1 MDRCGAMKRV
11 ASSHSIDD
19 FGEDLDSFVTLSSFI
34 LTLSTT
40 CPSLAAKGH
49 IKKEEETDLCILLQ
63 SVATSC
69 KYIQNC
75 VRKLGLANLSGKTQ
89 DLTTNVQGEQQ
100 MKLDV
105 IAHDVF
111 ARGLDESKRCTMLV
125 SEEEEDAIMCATSP
139 HGRYVCVFD
148 PLDGSSNIDCCVS
161 VGSIFGVYRAKTLG
175 VGDINDVLV
184 PGKEMVAA
192 GYCMYGSAC
201 TLVLTVGGNVRG
213 FTLDPSLGEFVLTH
227 PKIKC
232 PPSGATY
239 SVNEGN
245 SRYWSAGMK
254 RYVDHV
260 KYDKE
265 SPHSLRY
272 IGSMVADVH
281 RTLLYGGTFS
291 YPGDSKSPNGK
302 LRILYECFPMAYIME
317 RAGGAAS
324 DGTQRILDIV
334 PTSIHQRHPIHM
346 GSEEDVEEI
355 DRFHREAEME
365 GK

>member
-1 MDRCGAMKRV
+1 MRRV

-34 LTLSTT
+34 LTATEV

-63 SVATSC
+63 SIATSC

-75 VRKLGLANLSGKTQ
+75 VRKLGLANLSGKNGG
-89 DLTTNVQGEQQ
+89 TTNVQGEQQ

-111 ARGLDESKRCTMLV
+111 TRGLDESKRCTMLI
-125 SEEEEDAIMCATSP
+125 SEEEEEAIMCTSSP
-139 HGRYVCVFD
+139 NGRYVCVFD

-161 VGSIFGVYRAKTLG
+161 VGSIFGVYRANALG
-175 VGDINDVLV
+175 KGDVNDVLR

-201 TLVLTVGGNVRG
+201 TMVLTVGGNVRG

-245 SRYWSAGMK
+245 SRYWGGGMR

-260 KYDKE
+260 KYHKE
-265 SPHSLRY
+265 KPHALRY

-302 LRILYECFPMAYIME
+302 LRLLYECFPMAYIME

-324 DGTQRILDIV
+324 DGTQRILDV
-334 PTSIHQRHPIHM
+334 CCTGIHQRHPIHM

-355 DRFHREAEME
+355 DQFYREAAADRDAR
-365 GK
+365 

>member
-1 MDRCGAMKRV
+1 MKRV

-281 RTLLYGGTFS
+281 RTSTLRRHVFIPRGFQIPKRQVEDLVRVLPDGVHHGEGGGCRVGRHAAHTGHRTHQH
-291 YPGDSKSPNGK
+291 PPEAPHTHGQ
-302 LRILYECFPMAYIME
+302 R
-317 RAGGAAS
+317 GGRGR
-324 DGTQRILDIV
+324 D
-334 PTSIHQRHPIHM
+334 
-346 GSEEDVEEI
+346 
-355 DRFHREAEME
+355 
-365 GK
+365 